1 MATYVKT
8 AAAAVRPRT
17 LGSIAPSFA
26 MSAIGTSASLRVP
39 SRTAHAAGHANWL
52 PVGITSVVTTDDR
65 AAKQGGPPRG
75 GPR

>member
-17 LGSIAPSFA
+17 LGSIA
-26 MSAIGTSASLRVP
+26 MSAIGTSASVRVP